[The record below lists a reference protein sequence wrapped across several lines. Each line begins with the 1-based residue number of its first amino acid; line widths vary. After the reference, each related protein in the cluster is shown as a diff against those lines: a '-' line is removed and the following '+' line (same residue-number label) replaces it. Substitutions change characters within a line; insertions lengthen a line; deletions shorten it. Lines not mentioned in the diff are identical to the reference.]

1 MAEVAKSTG
10 VSEGREKPEQ
20 GQSSSPTE
28 QAKLGSRRALQCPP
42 EPLWALTT
50 NQARIL
56 WNAPEFPHGPSF
68 SSWVQ
73 ALASQGTEF
82 RSQLGPSLAAQ
93 GIPDVPPPHTHT
105 HRPSSGNSGAS
116 CCLGCRAKDLP
127 LGSHPQ
133 RPRVDIQAQRLPTRL
148 DNCYFSEGEGRRQ
161 VEVEGE
167 EKRAWEAG
175 TAGIMVLWFLSQCLS
190 PATRDIPTLQPRPCT
205 VRAGIPGHVSTLGC
219 LLTKCMTLP

>member
-93 GIPDVPPPHTHT
+93 GIPDVPPPTHTHT
-105 HRPSSGNSGAS
+105 DPPQETPV
-116 CCLGCRAKDLP
+116 LP
-127 LGSHPQ
+127 AVWVAELKTFLWAPILRGHGSTFKLRDCQ
-133 RPRVDIQAQRLPTRL
+133 RGLTTAIFLK
-148 DNCYFSEGEGRRQ
+148 EK
-161 VEVEGE
+161 E
-167 EKRAWEAG
+167 EDR
-175 TAGIMVLWFLSQCLS
+175 
-190 PATRDIPTLQPRPCT
+190 
-205 VRAGIPGHVSTLGC
+205 
-219 LLTKCMTLP
+219 